1 MIIFVSQNI
10 RMIKATVY
18 ILCIYIL
25 LLAVMPCAD
34 MHECA
39 TTDKTEC
46 VLMQAHNDDSHEN
59 CMDRCSPLCVCNCC
73 MAAVA
78 QIKEVHFDFVDRLLP
93 AENNTLYLFGVS
105 HEMTKLVLQPPERSD
120 QSFLYFLSVAYLM
133 YETQWCL
140 NTIGSSLQRCCM
152 LFVVTLHSI
161 IIIINHLLL

>member
-34 MHECA
+34 IHECA

-46 VLMQAHNDDSHEN
+46 VLMQAHNDGSHES

-78 QIKEVHFDFVDRLLP
+78 QIKEVHFDFIDRLLP
-93 AENNTLYLFGVS
+93 AENNTLYLFGIS
-105 HEMTKLVLQPPERSD
+105 HEVAKLVLQPPRT
-120 QSFLYFLSVAYLM
+120 V
-133 YETQWCL
+133 
-140 NTIGSSLQRCCM
+140 
-152 LFVVTLHSI
+152 
-161 IIIINHLLL
+161 